1 MTLLILD
8 LILEQNPLKTLA
20 SLTKRL
26 LKNRAHIYSSRARA
40 VRPGAAPCYCSSMY
54 FRLNDKTAS
63 WEFHQYYKNC
73 SVNSVSFIYHF
84 QYKYNAASS
93 VLNAIHSQINAQKP
107 CCNNC
112 SKHLTTHFVSWHW
125 MEAKWD
131 LRLSTKWLKLVKW
144 IRLVQEVQ
152 KIKFNKSVIRAIIM
166 NFIGEA
172 W

>member
-1 MTLLILD
+1 VYCVRERTGSQIPIRVVCNRQKLSSAVSD
-8 LILEQNPLKTLA
+8 SKT
-20 SLTKRL
+20 
-26 LKNRAHIYSSRARA
+26 
-40 VRPGAAPCYCSSMY
+40 CY

-63 WEFHQYYKNC
+63 WEFHQYYQNC
-73 SVNSVSFIYHF
+73 SVNYVSFIYYF

-152 KIKFNKSVIRAIIM
+152 KIKFNKSFIRAIIM
-166 NFIGEA
+166 NFIGKA